1 MNTPKLYS
9 KSSQFSECLGC
20 HLKCS
25 IFPKK
30 IPEAHP
36 ISGIQMCLEGAEHF

>member
-1 MNTPKLYS
+1 MVTVY
-9 KSSQFSECLGC
+9 
-20 HLKCS
+20 LKYS

-36 ISGIQMCLEGAEHF
+36 ISGIQMCLEGAKHF